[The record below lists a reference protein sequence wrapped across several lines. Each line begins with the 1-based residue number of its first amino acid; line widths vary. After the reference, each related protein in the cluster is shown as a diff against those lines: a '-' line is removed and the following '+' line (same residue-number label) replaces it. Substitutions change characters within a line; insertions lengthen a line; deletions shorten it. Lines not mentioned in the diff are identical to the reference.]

1 MFNDIYI
8 GTREDIE
15 FTDTEIDK
23 TLCTKFSYQAPQGYF
38 ELTMNQDQVYIM
50 DTDTTV
56 EWIADHIALS
66 LKHLHPESDF
76 KVKAFEG
83 YRKGSI
89 AQY

>member
-1 MFNDIYI
+1 
-8 GTREDIE
+8 
-15 FTDTEIDK
+15 
-23 TLCTKFSYQAPQGYF
+23 
-38 ELTMNQDQVYIM
+38 M